1 MNLNRILLI
10 AVVLC
15 LLIGAPVIA
24 AGRGG
29 MQNALTQ
36 TVGGDPADFPIC
48 TGFEL
53 GTLPNYMF
61 TEFTSVN
68 GGSIGRAQV
77 TANYPHQGQYAF
89 ELDTQL
95 LGNGGETRQAGIIMI
110 DLSGVSNAELS
121 FWLLGH
127 GDGAHAED
135 GVFLSDDEGASYEKV
150 YNVPAG
156 YTPYHLVVFDLIAAA
171 NGAGIDTEGV
181 VYVKFQSYDNWGIPT
196 EGFSID
202 DICIQNKKPHLL
214 PSKEAAAG
222 VMSGDDLTY
231 TVSVHNGGLVAA
243 NNVAVT
249 DPIPDGTT
257 YVTGS
262 ATNGAT
268 YNEGEDQIEWNVTL
282 AAGAQDS
289 FSFAVTVG
297 AAAGEVIEN
306 VAAVS
311 HPSQNGT
318 VYAEALT
325 GVYQPAAFPVCESF
339 EFGALPDYM
348 FTEVSATA
356 GANGRAE
363 VREGN
368 ALEGLYALHLDA
380 DDETRPEVVAAAVM
394 VVDLGGVTEAS
405 LSFWVKGYDST
416 GGEVLISDD
425 GGQTYAEIHELPYV
439 FDYTLVALD
448 LDAEAASVGM
458 SLTDDFQIKF
468 QVQAHDPIDD
478 DGYSIDKV
486 CVQPFQT
493 YLAVRKSA
501 SAGMLSGQTV
511 EYSVTIENQ
520 GPLTGT
526 TVLMTDPVPA
536 GTTYVPGSASNGA
549 TYNSSLNQIEWTGT
563 VGRYST
569 EVVTFDVTINAA
581 SGTTLHNVATVSHAS
596 LPGPL
601 QASADTLV
609 TSAAPFETCEG
620 FEGGVLPPYMY
631 VETTEAVDGSAG
643 RVGVRPER
651 AQSGVYALHLD
662 TAPSYGN
669 NIPTTQAAVMIVNL
683 AGVSQAEL
691 SFWIWEH
698 LEENHPEDGVFI
710 SDDDG
715 VTYNQI
721 FSFNDLPDR
730 YQFVVIDLAQAAAD
744 AGMSLTNAFRIKFQ
758 AKDDDPM
765 PIDGYSFDVICVQ
778 TPKVH
783 LAGEKSAPLVALTGS
798 ELLYT
803 VVAQNIGLVDAA
815 AVAVNDPIPA
825 GTSYVPGSATNGA
838 TFNSGTNS
846 VQWNGNI
853 GEGQVISFTFRV
865 TADLAQGFVDNVALI
880 SHPDVPQ
887 AYQAKARTQV
897 ASSCGPIDMV
907 FVIDTTSSMDE
918 AIDNVKAE
926 VGSLI
931 GLVDDF
937 SGGDFQLG
945 LVTFKDDV
953 TVWNDL
959 AAGNEAAVQANI
971 LALTAGGGGNTPEA
985 SDEALNTV
993 IHGLD
998 ADDRPPGA
1006 QTGDFDGV
1014 WRPAAAKLIILI
1026 TDAPPGGFDD
1036 TFTPGEDDENA
1047 HDRAE
1052 EAAAAGI
1059 AISAIYVPTTI
1070 NETAE
1075 AVMED
1080 YAETSGGIYFKA
1092 REDGSGTADA
1102 IAGIVANCGQPT
1114 VDLMVDKD
1122 DTADPVTQN
1131 SIFAYV
1137 LTVTNNGPT
1146 AASGVVLTDTI
1157 PAGLTVIG
1165 ATVGCNLGIV
1175 CTVGDLAV
1183 NESKMYTITVR
1194 VNAGAPHGMI
1204 TNVATATASQLEF
1217 LSENNT
1223 ATETTTIGDLVV
1235 RLPVVINTTPA
1246 QSAPAEPAGV
1256 GETSGRLPGTAPLP
1270 AVSVALLLGTPLWFG
1285 VVRGKRR

>member
-1 MNLNRILLI
+1 MNVKQFLLL
-10 AVVLC
+10 AVVFC
-15 LLIGAPVIA
+15 LLVGVPVLA
-24 AGRGG
+24 AEPAAERDGLQRVYTGE
-29 MQNALTQ
+29 
-36 TVGGDPADFPIC
+36 VGGDPADFPIC

-53 GTLPNYMF
+53 GTLPGYMF
-61 TEFTSVN
+61 TEVTSVN

-77 TANYPHQGQYAF
+77 TANYPHKGQYAF
-89 ELDTQL
+89 ELDTDL
-95 LGNGGETRQAGIIMI
+95 EGIGGETRQAGIIMI
-110 DLSGVSNAELS
+110 DLAGVNNAELS

-135 GVFLSDDEGASYEKV
+135 GVFLSDDGGASYEKV
-150 YNVPAG
+150 YNFPSG
-156 YTPYHLVVFDLIAAA
+156 YVPYHLVVFDLIAAA
-171 NGAGIDTEGV
+171 ADAGIDTDGV

-202 DICIQNKKPHLL
+202 DVCIQLKKPHLL

-222 VMSGDDLTY
+222 VMSGDDLSY
-231 TVSVHNGGLVAA
+231 TVTVHNAGLVNA
-243 NNVAVT
+243 NNTTVT
-249 DPIPDGTT
+249 DPIPAGTT
-257 YVTGS
+257 YVNGS

-268 YNEGEDQIEWNVTL
+268 YNEDENQVEWNTSL
-282 AAGAQDS
+282 SAGEVDS
-289 FSFAVTVG
+289 FSFEVTVE

-311 HPSQNGT
+311 HASQNGT
-318 VYAEALT
+318 VNGGAVT
-325 GVYQPAAFPVCESF
+325 GVYEPAAFPVCESF
-339 EFGALPDYM
+339 EFGSLPDYM

-363 VREGN
+363 VREGD
-368 ALEGLYALHLDA
+368 ALDGLYALHLDA
-380 DDETRPEVVAAAVM
+380 DDETRPEVVASAVM
-394 VVDLGGVTEAS
+394 VIDLGGVTEAS

-458 SLTDDFQIKF
+458 SLTDDFHIKF
-468 QVQAHDPIDD
+468 QVHAHDPIDD

-493 YLAVRKSA
+493 YLAVHKRA
-501 SAGMLSGQTV
+501 SAGMLSGQTLAYTV
-511 EYSVTIENQ
+511 AIENQ

-526 TVLMTDPVPA
+526 NVLMVDPIPA

-549 TYNSSLNQIEWTGT
+549 TYNSSLNRVEWTGT

-569 EVVTFDVTINAA
+569 EVVTFDVTINAP
-581 SGTTLHNVATVSHAS
+581 SGTTLSNEVTVTHAS
-596 LPGPL
+596 LPEPL
-601 QASADTLV
+601 AATAATLV
-609 TSAAPFETCEG
+609 TSTAAFETCEG

-631 VETTEAVDGSAG
+631 VETTRAVDGSAG

-651 AQSGVYALHLD
+651 AYSGVYALHLD

-669 NIPTTQAAVMIVNL
+669 NIPTTQAAIMIVNL

-691 SFWIWEH
+691 SFWVWEH

-715 VTYNQI
+715 VTYSQI
-721 FSFNDLPDR
+721 FSFNNLPNR
-730 YQFVVIDLAQAAAD
+730 YQFVVLDLAQAAAD
-744 AGMSLTNAFRIKFQ
+744 AGMSLTNDFRIKFQ
-758 AKDDDPM
+758 SKDDDPM
-765 PIDGYSFDVICVQ
+765 PIDGYSLDDICVQ

-783 LAGEKSAPLVALTGS
+783 LTGEKSAPLVALTGS
-798 ELLYT
+798 EMVYS
-803 VVAQNIGLVDAA
+803 VAAQNIGLVNAA
-815 AVAVNDPIPA
+815 TVAVSDPIPA

-838 TFNSGTNS
+838 TYNSATNS
-846 VQWNGNI
+846 VQWSGNI
-853 GEGQVISFTFRV
+853 SAGQAVTFTFRV
-865 TADLAQGFVDNVALI
+865 TADLPQGFVDNVAFI
-880 SHPDVPQ
+880 GHPEMPI

-897 ASSCGPIDMV
+897 ASSCGPIDVV

-945 LVTFKDDV
+945 LVTFKDDI

-959 AAGNEAAVQANI
+959 AAGNQAAVEANI
-971 LALTAGGGGNTPEA
+971 LGLTASGGGNTPEA
-985 SDEALNTV
+985 SDEALNTI

-998 ADDRPPGA
+998 EDDRPPGA
-1006 QTGDFDGV
+1006 QAGDFDGV
-1014 WRPAAAKLIILI
+1014 WRPQAAKLIILI

-1036 TFTPGEDDENA
+1036 TFTAGVDDENA
-1047 HDRAE
+1047 HDRAL

-1059 AISAIYVPTTI
+1059 GISAIYVPTT
-1070 NETAE
+1070 NNFTAE
-1075 AVMED
+1075 MVMKD
-1080 YAETSGGIYFKA
+1080 YAATSGGIYYKA
-1092 REDGSGTADA
+1092 QEDASGTANA
-1102 IAGIVANCGQPT
+1102 IAGIVANCGQP
-1114 VDLMVDKD
+1114 MVDIVVNKD
-1122 DTADPVTQN
+1122 DTADPVAPNT
-1131 SIFAYV
+1131 IFAYV
-1137 LTVTNNGPT
+1137 IKVMNNGPT
-1146 AASGVVLTDTI
+1146 AATGVVLTDTI

-1175 CTVGDLAV
+1175 CNVGALGV
-1183 NESKMYTITVR
+1183 NESKTYTITVR
-1194 VNAGAPHGMI
+1194 VNANAPYGTI
-1204 TNVATATASQLEF
+1204 INQAIATAEQPEF
-1217 LSENNT
+1217 LPANNMD
-1223 ATETTTIGDLVV
+1223 TETTEIGVLAI
-1235 RLPVVINTTPA
+1235 RLPVVIYMAPG
-1246 QSAPAEPAGV
+1246 QEAPAGA
-1256 GETSGRLPGTAPLP
+1256 GETSGRLPVTAVP
-1270 AVSVALLLGTPLWFG
+1270 VALLLGPPLWLG
-1285 VVRGKRR
+1285 MRRGRRT